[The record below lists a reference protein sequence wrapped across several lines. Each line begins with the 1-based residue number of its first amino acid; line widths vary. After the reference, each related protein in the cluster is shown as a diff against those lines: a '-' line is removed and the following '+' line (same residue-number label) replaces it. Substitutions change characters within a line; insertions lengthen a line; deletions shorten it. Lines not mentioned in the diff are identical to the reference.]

1 VPGETELEDPQDLRA
16 EIGKFPNSTNERKQ
30 MSTKTMKQRIA
41 VVAVSAL
48 TAGFLSVVAAPVANA
63 AVPTTEHFILGN
75 TASTT
80 GAATITALAA
90 PIANADM
97 SSVGLISSSS
107 ADLSAS
113 ATATGAILE
122 TASIA
127 VSWTTAAKSA
137 IVVTGGTISSAV
149 GTAAGAA
156 SLNVSGTL
164 RSAYNSSL
172 TDSAQAIVS
181 PSGAAGSVM
190 TVAVYSASTVSATT
204 PTAGTLIGLYS
215 LTVVAA
221 DASGSYADKY
231 SSIYQQAAI
240 AKTGTPAGTSAF
252 DTTSRIANGSVG
264 VVYIAL
270 KDIYNVA
277 VTTGTVTA
285 TATNSSLIK
294 LGNAAAAQAYSATSS
309 FSSVTDDA
317 DGIMYLAV
325 NQPVANTAGTTTVT
339 ITLGGTVLAT
349 KTFNW
354 SGDIAT
360 LAVDTVNSNST
371 FANGADD
378 TTPVA
383 AEKGVVYVAKDAA
396 GNAVTLAAQ
405 PTVTGATGSMVGAT
419 LYTGNNGT
427 SGSYQTSSV
436 GYGTSTMNV
445 PSTSL
450 NGAGTYSIKLTN
462 AAGATITSP
471 AVSVIVS
478 RGSTNSFVASWDKA
492 TYAPG
497 DIAVMTIAGKD
508 VYGNPMAA
516 GTLLAGYDVS
526 VNSAGFTAVGS
537 ACSAASYFDSKG
549 AVTCKYAAGNT
560 EGSYS
565 YSVDITTATPQS
577 ATVGAVKIAASSA
590 TVSNADVLKSIVAL
604 IASINKQIQAL
615 QALILKKK

>member
-1 VPGETELEDPQDLRA
+1 
-16 EIGKFPNSTNERKQ
+16 
-30 MSTKTMKQRIA
+30 MKQRIA

-48 TAGFLSVVAAPVANA
+48 TAGFLSVVAAPAANA
-63 AVPTTEHFILGN
+63 ATPTTEHVIIGPS
-75 TASTT
+75 TSTT
-80 GAATITALAA
+80 GTGALSALGAAALN
-90 PIANADM
+90 ANLK
-97 SSVGLISSSS
+97 SSGVISTSS

-113 ATATGAILE
+113 ATATGAILD

-127 VSWTTAAKSA
+127 ISWTAAAKSA
-137 IVVTGGTISSAV
+137 IVVTNGKIAAAQ
-149 GTAAGAA
+149 GTAAAQAVIPISA
-156 SLNVSGTL
+156 SLT
-164 RSAYNSSL
+164 SAYNATL
-172 TDSAQAIVS
+172 TDTAQALVY
-181 PSGAAGSVM
+181 PTGVAGSVM
-190 TVAVYSASTVSATT
+190 TIAVYSAATVSATT
-204 PTAGTLIGLYS
+204 PTAGTLLGLYS

-221 DASGSYADKY
+221 DSSGVYADKY

-264 VVYIAL
+264 VLYIKL

-277 VTTGTVTA
+277 VTTGTATA

-294 LGNAAAAQAYSATSS
+294 LGDAAAAQAYSATSS

-339 ITLGGTVLAT
+339 ITLGGVLLAT

-371 FANGADD
+371 FANGATDVL
-378 TTPVA
+378 PLA

-419 LYTGNNGT
+419 LYAGNDGT

-436 GYGTSTMNV
+436 GYGTSTMNI

-471 AVSVIVS
+471 AVSAVVS

-508 VYGNPMAA
+508 LYGNQMAA

-549 AVTCKYAAGNT
+549 TVTCKYAAGNT

-577 ATVGAVKIAASSA
+577 ATVGAVKIAATS
-590 TVSNADVLKSIVAL
+590 TVVSNADVLKSIVAL

>member
-1 VPGETELEDPQDLRA
+1 
-16 EIGKFPNSTNERKQ
+16 
-30 MSTKTMKQRIA
+30 MKQRIA

-80 GAATITALAA
+80 GAATITAVGGT
-90 PIANADM
+90 IANADM

-149 GTAAGAA
+149 GTTGVTSAA

-164 RSAYNSSL
+164 RSAYNSNL
-172 TDSAQAIVS
+172 ADTAQAIVS

-221 DASGSYADKY
+221 DASGSYASKY

-240 AKTGTPAGTSAF
+240 AKTGTPAGTSAY

-285 TATNSSLIK
+285 TATDSSLIK

-371 FANGADD
+371 FASGADD

-436 GYGTSTMNV
+436 GYGTSTMNI

-471 AVSVIVS
+471 AVNAIVS

-492 TYAPG
+492 IYAPG